1 MSNVRPRF
9 KGVELKLNPL
19 VQHFVTPLDKEI
31 NLKGILLWDAMV
43 DAMVE
48 EEVPGDYGMVMV

>member
-1 MSNVRPRF
+1 MSNAHPRL
-9 KGVELKLNPL
+9 KGVVLKLNPL
-19 VQHFVTPLDKEI
+19 VQHFVTPPDKEI
-31 NLKGILLWDAMV
+31 NLKGILLQ

>member
-1 MSNVRPRF
+1 MSKARPCF

-31 NLKGILLWDAMV
+31 NLKGILFW

>member
-1 MSNVRPRF
+1 MHINSH
-9 KGVELKLNPL
+9 PL
-19 VQHFVTPLDKEI
+19 VQHFVTPPNKEI
-31 NLKGILLWDAMV
+31 NLKGILLW

>member
-1 MSNVRPRF
+1 MSNACPRF

-19 VQHFVTPLDKEI
+19 VQHFVTPPDKEI
-31 NLKGILLWDAMV
+31 NLKGILLW

>member
-1 MSNVRPRF
+1 MSNAHSRLKV
-9 KGVELKLNPL
+9 VEVKLNPL
-19 VQHFVTPLDKEI
+19 VQHFVTPPDKEI
-31 NLKGILLWDAMV
+31 NLKGILLR